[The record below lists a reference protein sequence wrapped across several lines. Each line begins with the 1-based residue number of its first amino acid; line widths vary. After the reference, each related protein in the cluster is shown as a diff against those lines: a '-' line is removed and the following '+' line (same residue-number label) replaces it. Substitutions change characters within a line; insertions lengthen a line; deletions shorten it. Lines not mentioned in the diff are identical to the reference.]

1 MVKVRFYFPA
11 SDKKN
16 SLMKIYSNV
25 QSYVLSVKLII
36 TVTNMVIGNQSC
48 DVYIK
53 ETEFLNQN
61 RPYATMLP
69 LNRPV
74 SVMC

>member
-1 MVKVRFYFPA
+1 MRFYFPA

-48 DVYIK
+48 DVFM
-53 ETEFLNQN
+53 ETEFFNQN
-61 RPYATMLP
+61 RLYAKMLP

-74 SVMC
+74 SIM

>member
-1 MVKVRFYFPA
+1 MRFYFPA

-36 TVTNMVIGNQSC
+36 TATNMVIGNQSC
-48 DVYIK
+48 DVFM
-53 ETEFLNQN
+53 ETEFFNQN
-61 RPYATMLP
+61 RLYAKMLP